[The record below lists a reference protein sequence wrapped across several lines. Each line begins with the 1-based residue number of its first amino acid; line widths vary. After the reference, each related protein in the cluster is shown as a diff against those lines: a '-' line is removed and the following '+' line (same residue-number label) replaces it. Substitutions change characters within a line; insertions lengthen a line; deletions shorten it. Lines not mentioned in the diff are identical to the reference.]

1 MRALG
6 QDDTAIPVVSA
17 TFESSGDPNYFW
29 TETCTSSTGDILE
42 MTWSGIGEPLIIHQL
57 PTADGYGVVSTLI
70 PAGESRRQRSAAAA
84 GAKAELE
91 PEPKPER
98 EPEPAIEARAKAG
111 AGDRA
116 EMNRRA
122 SICTFSCLKE

>member
-6 QDDTAIPVVSA
+6 RQDDTAIPVVSA

-42 MTWSGIGEPLIIHQL
+42 MTWSSIGEPLIIHQL

-70 PAGESRRQRSAAAA
+70 PAGESRLTLNGVQATGRAYPSTRPDGTPFSSSFLAFSESWT
-84 GAKAELE
+84 ELR
-91 PEPKPER
+91 PK
-98 EPEPAIEARAKAG
+98 
-111 AGDRA
+111 
-116 EMNRRA
+116 
-122 SICTFSCLKE
+122 L